1 MAKPKKPKATEP
13 EAVNLG
19 HNLGV
24 DPDKRA
30 LFLIDLKQWQK
41 LDKAA
46 KDAAAKRREHEK
58 QIKEDGFLIAQVKL
72 GALLA
77 TPEGEEE
84 FRDKTA
90 SLLTAAQYVGA
101 AIGTQLALFLSP
113 DRTTTASIRP
123 LVDVAYDLGVGDCI
137 AGKVARSP
145 YEPLTEQSQSYFK
158 GFADEQERRLKAG
171 ITKLEPAKGY
181 IPMTA
186 EEFAKQQAEA
196 KAAGAKH

>member
-1 MAKPKKPKATEP
+1 MARSKKPKATEP

-41 LDKAA
+41 LDGVAKAA
-46 KDAAAKRREHEK
+46 ATKRREFEK

-77 TPEGEEE
+77 TAEGEEE

-101 AIGTQLALFLSP
+101 AIGTQLALFLAP
-113 DRTTTASIRP
+113 DRTPA
-123 LVDVAYDLGVGDCI
+123 VDVAYDAGVLDCI
-137 AGKVARSP
+137 EGKTARSP
-145 YEPLTEQSQSYFK
+145 YDPSVPQS
-158 GFADEQERRLKAG
+158 
-171 ITKLEPAKGY
+171 
-181 IPMTA
+181 
-186 EEFAKQQAEA
+186 
-196 KAAGAKH
+196 